1 MALLAIVGSRALS
14 ASEPALSVLAPALS
28 ALEPALSAFEG
39 AAARALQSPAIR
51 QSPAIS
57 GRVVDLATGDGVEG
71 AVVSLVRLA
80 GVRREEADSARAE
93 ARTTRRS
100 PARTAVETVSG
111 PAGQFRFAEAR
122 AGEYEVEV
130 EHVAYGAFVDTLV
143 LAEGERIALRVVLSQ
158 TAIALEPLVVE
169 AVGAETRRARAQGT
183 ALRRLTAE
191 QLAPVARTGVHLV
204 DALARLMPGMR
215 ARSGRSQP
223 GQLVCLEF
231 RSPASLSDFGC
242 LAPVVVVDNV
252 RQANGTITLNTLPIE
267 DVRSVEAVPPG
278 EAGVRYGADSR
289 YGVVVI
295 ETWSRAP
302 TAEGSGR
309 LPGALYDWSLESE
322 PYPWARVLGAAA
334 ASNAAGLLVGYAVSR
349 SCLDFDD
356 LTRHFSGAQCGFWGN
371 SGARLMLYVVP
382 QTGTGWA
389 ASRAGATDLS
399 RGSPWKNAVAAA
411 VMALP
416 GMVLALT
423 SDEDGFA
430 GSKALGLAM
439 ASVGAPAA
447 AALADRLFRRTVR

>member
-1 MALLAIVGSRALS
+1 MASS
-14 ASEPALSVLAPALS
+14 AVAASPALS
-28 ALEPALSAFEG
+28 ALEPAFSALE
-39 AAARALQSPAIR
+39 AAAAQAR

-80 GVRREEADSARAE
+80 GVRRAAS
-93 ARTTRRS
+93 
-100 PARTAVETVSG
+100 ETVSG

-122 AGEYEVEV
+122 VGEYEVEV

-169 AVGAETRRARAQGT
+169 AVGAETRRTRAQGT
-183 ALRRLTAE
+183 APRRLTAE

-223 GQLVCLEF
+223 GELVCLEF

-252 RQANGTITLNTLPIE
+252 RQANGLITLNTLPI
-267 DVRSVEAVPPG
+267 DNVRSVEAVPPG

-302 TAEGSGR
+302 TAEEPGR

-322 PYPWARVLGAAA
+322 PYPWTRVLGVAA
-334 ASNAAGLLVGYAVSR
+334 ASNAAGLLVGYAASK

-356 LTRHFSGAQCGFWGN
+356 LTRHFSGARCGFWGN

-382 QTGTGWA
+382 QAGVGWA

-423 SDEDGFA
+423 NDEDGFA
-430 GSKALGLAM
+430 GSKALGLTM
-439 ASVGAPAA
+439 ATVGAPAA